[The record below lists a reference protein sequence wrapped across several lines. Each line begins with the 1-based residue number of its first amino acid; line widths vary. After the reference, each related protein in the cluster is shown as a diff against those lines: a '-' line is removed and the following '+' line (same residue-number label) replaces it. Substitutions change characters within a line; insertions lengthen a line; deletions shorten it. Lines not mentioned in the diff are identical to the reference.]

1 MKTAQKDN
9 PSTFEKMWKKEYP
22 NEPYPFNKHAK
33 MKKKRDL
40 YVRQLR
46 ADAEGLLEQA
56 SELEKNWLED
66 FDDYK
71 IIENQLPY
79 IEQIGAEVNEL
90 WEHISVLSKEL
101 KECIDPDL
109 TDDERQEFED

>member
-1 MKTAQKDN
+1 MTEQTENLTK
-9 PSTFEKMWKKEYP
+9 FREMWKKEYP
-22 NEPYPFNKHAK
+22 DKPYPFTKQAK

-46 ADAEGLLEQA
+46 ADAEGLFEQA
-56 SELEKNWLED
+56 SELEKNWLDD

-71 IIENQLPY
+71 LIENQLPY

-90 WEHISVLSKEL
+90 WEDISVLSKEL
-101 KECIDPDL
+101 KEYIDADL
-109 TDDERQEFED
+109 TEAELQEFEE